1 MAMRDEAAAQGGG
14 VVYQDERGWG
24 AVVAVGGQRVE
35 VRGLSAE
42 EVLES
47 LRAGLESAA
56 KARGVLPRLTAD
68 RTVVGLL
75 AALEGDAP

>member
-1 MAMRDEAAAQGGG
+1 MAMRDEAAAQGAGLA
-14 VVYQDERGWG
+14 YQDEAGWG
-24 AVVAVGGQRVE
+24 VSAQVDGVPVV
-35 VRGLSAE
+35 VRGISAE

-75 AALEGDAP
+75 AALEGGAP